1 MSSATDRIER
11 KVVLKATR
19 ARVWQ
24 ALTNIEE
31 FNSWFRVKVPGKQFQ
46 SGQKYSGQVA
56 YPGYEH
62 VVFEVTIEKAEP
74 QRLLS
79 WRWHPAAIDPKVDY
93 SSEPTTLVEFQLQD
107 AVGGTLLTV
116 VESGIDQIPVARR
129 LDVFRMNS
137 GGWDAQLQNI
147 EKHLTSSL
155 A

>member
-1 MSSATDRIER
+1 MSSSTDRIER
-11 KVVLKATR
+11 KIVLKATR
-19 ARVWQ
+19 ERVWR

-31 FNSWFRVKVPGKQFQ
+31 FNSWFRVKLPGKTFAA
-46 SGQKYSGQVA
+46 GQKLSGKVT

-62 VVFEVTIEKAEP
+62 VTFEIAIEKAEP

-137 GGWDAQLQNI
+137 GGWDAQIQNI
-147 EKHLTSSL
+147 EKHVTTT
-155 A
+155 

>member
-1 MSSATDRIER
+1 MSSSTDRIER

-31 FNSWFRVKVPGKQFQ
+31 FNSWFQVKVPGKQFTA
-46 SGQKYSGQVA
+46 GQTYSGQVA

-62 VVFEVTIEKAEP
+62 IVFEVTIEKAEP
-74 QRLLS
+74 EKLLS

-116 VESGIDQIPVARR
+116 VESGIDRIPVERR
-129 LDVFRMNS
+129 LEVFRMNS
-137 GGWDAQLQNI
+137 GGWDGQIQNI
-147 EKHLTSSL
+147 EKHVSTS
-155 A
+155 

>member
-1 MSSATDRIER
+1 MSSSTDRIER

-31 FNSWFRVKVPGKQFQ
+31 FNSWFRVKVPGRKFEP
-46 SGQKYSGQVA
+46 GQKYSGQVA
-56 YPGYEH
+56 HPGYEH

-129 LDVFRMNS
+129 LDLFRMNS

-147 EKHLTSSL
+147 ETHVST

>member
-1 MSSATDRIER
+1 MNSSTDRIER

-31 FNSWFRVKVPGKQFQ
+31 FNRWFQVKVPGKKFTA
-46 SGQKYSGQVA
+46 GQKYSGQVA

-62 VVFEVTIEKAEP
+62 IVFEVTIEKAEP
-74 QRLLS
+74 QKLLS

-93 SSEPTTLVEFQLQD
+93 SGEPTTLVEFQLQD

-116 VESGIDQIPVARR
+116 VESGIDKIPVSRR
-129 LDVFRMNS
+129 LEVFRMNS
-137 GGWDAQLQNI
+137 VGWDGQIQNI
-147 EKHLTSSL
+147 EKHVSTS
-155 A
+155 

>member
-1 MSSATDRIER
+1 MSSSTDRIER

-24 ALTNIEE
+24 VLTNIEE
-31 FNSWFRVKVPGKQFQ
+31 FNSWFRVKVPGKTFTA
-46 SGQKYSGQVA
+46 GQKYSGNVA

-74 QRLLS
+74 QELLS

-107 AVGGTLLTV
+107 AAGGTLLTV
-116 VESGIDQIPVARR
+116 VETGIDKIPVSRR
-129 LDVFRMNS
+129 LEVFRMNS
-137 GGWDAQLQNI
+137 EGWDGQMQNI
-147 EKHLTSSL
+147 EKHVGTS
-155 A
+155 

>member
-1 MSSATDRIER
+1 MNSSTDRIER

-31 FNSWFRVKVPGKQFQ
+31 FNSWFRVKIPGKKFAA
-46 SGQKYSGQVA
+46 GQKFSGQVA

-62 VVFEVTIEKAEP
+62 IVFEVTIEKTEP
-74 QRLLS
+74 EKLLS

-93 SSEPTTLVEFQLQD
+93 SGEPTTLVEFQLQD

-116 VESGIDQIPVARR
+116 VESGIDKIPVPRR
-129 LDVFRMNS
+129 LVVFRMNS
-137 GGWDAQLQNI
+137 EGWDGQIQNI
-147 EKHLTSSL
+147 EKHVSTS
-155 A
+155 

>member
-1 MSSATDRIER
+1 MNSSTDRIER

-31 FNSWFRVKVPGKQFQ
+31 FNSWFRVKVPGKKFTA
-46 SGQKYSGQVA
+46 GQKYSGQVA

-62 VVFEVTIEKAEP
+62 IVFEVTIEKAEP
-74 QRLLS
+74 EKLLS

-93 SSEPTTLVEFQLQD
+93 SNEPTTLVEFQLQD

-116 VESGIDQIPVARR
+116 VESGIDKIPVARR
-129 LDVFRMNS
+129 LEVFRMNS
-137 GGWDAQLQNI
+137 GGWDGQIQNI
-147 EKHLTSSL
+147 EKHVSTS
-155 A
+155 

>member
-31 FNSWFRVKVPGKQFQ
+31 FNSWFRVKVSGKQFQ

-137 GGWDAQLQNI
+137 EGWDAQLQNI
-147 EKHLTSSL
+147 EKHVGTS
-155 A
+155 